1 MKAQNSCHEV
11 ASTVHRSLAPGQVP
25 PPPAPVAGRMRP
37 GEDDGEEG
45 RARQVYVGGIPF
57 YKTEEEISEA
67 GPDRT
72 IS

>member
-1 MKAQNSCHEV
+1 
-11 ASTVHRSLAPGQVP
+11 
-25 PPPAPVAGRMRP
+25 MRP